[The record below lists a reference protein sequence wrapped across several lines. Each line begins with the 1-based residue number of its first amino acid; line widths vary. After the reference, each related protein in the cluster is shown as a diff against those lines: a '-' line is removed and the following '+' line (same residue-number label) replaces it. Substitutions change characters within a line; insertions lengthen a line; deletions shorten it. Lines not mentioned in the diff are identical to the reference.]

1 MKSLP
6 SSVCHCRHGDVYWLE
21 CPLEPHSFAL
31 SGVLALTIHSLLG
44 QAMNIVNLCTE

>member
-1 MKSLP
+1 MCVIVAMVICTS
-6 SSVCHCRHGDVYWLE
+6 RHGDV